1 MIPEVSSLSLQS
13 VFQTLAIIQT
23 TVLSII
29 IAIYALSTQIAA
41 DRFTT
46 RIISSVTENSFYR
59 KTTSLFT
66 GSIFL
71 DVFALLIHPISPV
84 WLNWLLLILAVL
96 GVMLTFSSLFYLR
109 DELLSTTEAPSVAE
123 VIRNGISRDAFE
135 NVVED
140 EETTIPFYSLFEA
153 GRSTI
158 QEEDK
163 DAANQLVTAL
173 CESPSQLFNEVYDS
187 EETLPDEQA
196 TGLVQLLK
204 EMKSLATETIERGYD
219 GLTGY
224 VIQYLALTIETSI
237 EDRQDTIAAHG
248 IQLCSEISE
257 EVIERDQLVKPA
269 WLIWE
274 DILQSAARDGLEYT
288 LNAGTTSVSN
298 LIDVAVENSH
308 EFDGRGLTTSCVLL
322 SSFLKGWSILITNH
336 GECIREDDEVYTVPE
351 FLWYRFFE
359 QNFEITS
366 KLIVSH
372 NADLQLPSMGMLDLQ
387 QELLQE
393 LSNVAVSAAEVQ
405 NEYLTQRLAKML
417 IEAGLGFDNDQ
428 WTRKQI
434 ISGLDEISSTN
445 ECGQLAV
452 QRAVFELQKPAE
464 VNDDEDI
471 MPISAPWVLNLIQY
485 TFDEQEG
492 FIETV
497 GQIETDM
504 TSVETE
510 QD

>member
-1 MIPEVSSLSLQS
+1 
-13 VFQTLAIIQT
+13 
-23 TVLSII
+23 
-29 IAIYALSTQIAA
+29 
-41 DRFTT
+41 
-46 RIISSVTENSFYR
+46 
-59 KTTSLFT
+59 
-66 GSIFL
+66 
-71 DVFALLIHPISPV
+71 
-84 WLNWLLLILAVL
+84 
-96 GVMLTFSSLFYLR
+96 
-109 DELLSTTEAPSVAE
+109 
-123 VIRNGISRDAFE
+123 
-135 NVVED
+135 
-140 EETTIPFYSLFEA
+140 
-153 GRSTI
+153 
-158 QEEDK
+158 
-163 DAANQLVTAL
+163 
-173 CESPSQLFNEVYDS
+173 
-187 EETLPDEQA
+187 
-196 TGLVQLLK
+196 
-204 EMKSLATETIERGYD
+204 
-219 GLTGY
+219 
-224 VIQYLALTIETSI
+224 
-237 EDRQDTIAAHG
+237 
-248 IQLCSEISE
+248 
-257 EVIERDQLVKPA
+257 
-269 WLIWE
+269 
-274 DILQSAARDGLEYT
+274 
-288 LNAGTTSVSN
+288 
-298 LIDVAVENSH
+298 
-308 EFDGRGLTTSCVLL
+308 VLL

-464 VNDDEDI
+464 VNDDEDL

-497 GQIETDM
+497 GQIETEM